1 MDDVTRAV
9 LGKVGLEEPWGLVE
23 AFAGQ
28 PRENPDDANRGAD
41 LIVERLRRYGL
52 PVTVHQPEIYLSL
65 PIHAEV
71 RVGDRVFAG
80 KPPAFAAS
88 RPDGVRAPLL
98 YLAAAA
104 GGDSP
109 LDRDPQAPGPEVA
122 GKVVIIEGFALPN
135 FVAGLEAAGAAAVIA
150 VNPGLRIHWGT
161 VSTIWGTPEPEDLA
175 RLPRIPSAAV
185 NQADGQAL
193 IALAASG
200 AEATVATR
208 LETGWFMQKLP
219 VVEIEGTD
227 EPDAFVLVHGH
238 YDSWRE
244 GVGDNGTGNAC
255 MLEVARVLWAGRD
268 RLKRSVRLA
277 WWPGHSTGRYAGSAW
292 FADTFAQDLAD
303 HCIVHMNC
311 DSPGCRWA
319 TSYGSINATA
329 ECETALKTIVRDATG
344 QETTAKR
351 PQRNSDYTFNNIG
364 ISACLSASSMMPP
377 EALAEHGYY
386 VVGGCGGN
394 IAWHTEDDTLEI
406 ADRDVLKKDIELYTT
421 AVLHFA
427 NALVVPIDWRL
438 TAAEFEATIGRYQ
451 EAAGGRFDL
460 GPSRAALAALSA
472 ALDRFYGAIEA
483 GSIAAGAANA
493 AIRDLARILV
503 PINFT
508 RGPRFQHDPALN
520 IPQLPTIEPALRL
533 GRHDAATLGFAKAQL
548 MRGQNRLVA
557 ALGEATRRIERVA
570 VR

>member
-1 MDDVTRAV
+1 MDDVKSAV
-9 LGKVGLEEPWGLVE
+9 LAEIGLEEPWGLVE

-28 PRENPDDANRGAD
+28 PREQPDDANRGAD
-41 LIVERLRRYGL
+41 LIVERLRRHGI
-52 PVTVHQPEIYLSL
+52 PVTVHEPEIYLSL
-65 PIHAEV
+65 PIRAEV
-71 RVGDRVFAG
+71 RAG
-80 KPPAFAAS
+80 GRAFQAKPPAFAAS
-88 RPDGVRAPLL
+88 RPEGVTAPLVHL
-98 YLAAAA
+98 PAA
-104 GGDSP
+104 GGGTP
-109 LDRDPQAPGPEVA
+109 LDRNRQAAGAEVT

-135 FVAGLEAAGAAAVIA
+135 FVAGLEAAGALAVIA
-150 VNPGLRIHWGT
+150 VNPGERIHWGT

-175 RLPRIPSAAV
+175 RLPKIPSAAV

-193 IALAASG
+193 IALAADG
-200 AEATVATR
+200 VEATVATE

-219 VVEIEGTD
+219 VVEIEGAT
-227 EPDAFVLVHGH
+227 EPDAFILVHGH

-255 MLEVARVLWAGRD
+255 MLEVARVLWARRD
-268 RLKRSVRLA
+268 QLKRSVRLA

-292 FADTFAQDLAD
+292 FADTFALDLAE
-303 HCIVHMNC
+303 HCVVHMNC

-319 TSYGSINATA
+319 TSYESISATA
-329 ECETALKTIVRDATG
+329 ECEAALKAIVRAATG
-344 QETTAKR
+344 QQTAGKR

-377 EALAEHGYY
+377 EALEEHGYY

-421 AVLHFA
+421 AVVDFA
-427 NALVVPIDWRL
+427 NADVVPIDWRA
-438 TAAEFEATIGRYQ
+438 TAAEFAATIQRYQ

-460 GPSRAALAALSA
+460 EPSRRALAALSS
-472 ALDRFYGAIEA
+472 ALDDFYGAVDA
-483 GSIAAGAANA
+483 GEIAAGAANA
-493 AIRDLARILV
+493 AIRDLARILI

-520 IPQLPTIEPALRL
+520 VPQLPTIEPALRL
-533 GRHDAATLGFAKAQL
+533 DRHDAATRGFARAQL
-548 MRGQNRLVA
+548 LRGQNRLVA
-557 ALGEATRRIERVA
+557 ALREATARIERVRA
-570 VR
+570 A

>member
-1 MDDVTRAV
+1 V
-9 LGKVGLEEPWGLVE
+9 
-23 AFAGQ
+23 
-28 PRENPDDANRGAD
+28 
-41 LIVERLRRYGL
+41 
-52 PVTVHQPEIYLSL
+52 S
-65 PIHAEV
+65 
-71 RVGDRVFAG
+71 
-80 KPPAFAAS
+80 
-88 RPDGVRAPLL
+88 APLL
-98 YLAAAA
+98 YLAAA
-104 GGDSP
+104 GGGSP

-135 FVAGLEAAGAAAVIA
+135 FVAGLEAAGAAAVVA
-150 VNPGLRIHWGT
+150 VNPGERIHWGT
-161 VSTIWGTPEPEDLA
+161 VSTIWGIPEPEDLA
-175 RLPRIPSAAV
+175 RLPKIPSAAV

-219 VVEIEGTD
+219 MVEIEGTD
-227 EPDAFVLVHGH
+227 DPDAFVLVHGH

-255 MLEVARVLWAGRD
+255 MLEVARVLWAKRSQ
-268 RLKRSVRLA
+268 LKRSVRLA

-329 ECETALKTIVRDATG
+329 ECGTALKAIVRDATG
-344 QETTAKR
+344 QETAAKR
-351 PQRNSDYTFNNIG
+351 PQRNSDFSFNNIG
-364 ISACLSASSMMPP
+364 ISACLSASSMMTL
-377 EALAEHGYY
+377 EALAEHDYY

-427 NALVVPIDWRL
+427 NADVVPIDWRL
-438 TAAEFEATIGRYQ
+438 TAAEFAATIARYQ
-451 EAAGGRFDL
+451 EAAGERFDL
-460 GPSRAALAALSA
+460 GPARAALATLSA
-472 ALDRFYGAIEA
+472 ALEGFYGAIEA
-483 GSIAAGAANA
+483 GTISAGAANA

-520 IPQLPTIEPALRL
+520 VPQLPTIEPALRL
-533 GRHDAATLGFAKAQL
+533 SRHDAATLGFAKAQL

-557 ALGEATRRIERVA
+557 ALREATRRIERVPA
-570 VR
+570 S